1 MESKR
6 WGILALCSIFLMSVA
21 VLYAWS
27 VFSAAL
33 ENRQGWTRLET
44 SGIFTLSMTAYC
56 GGSLVSDFLARYWS
70 TKKLLRSAAALL
82 AAGFMIAGF
91 WPAVGGVSLG
101 YGVLCGCGVGITYN
115 RMVSLCT
122 QWFPDCPGL
131 SCGILLA
138 CYSFATFP
146 VSAAANTL
154 LALFGWRRT
163 MLLFG
168 VFTGLSLLAGGVVLN
183 STGGATYMEKDQGP
197 SGTDFLPGQMLR
209 SIRFYQLFLWLIIM
223 SACGLTVIGN
233 TVPMATALSLRS
245 ETAALL
251 PGIITMCGCAGR
263 LGFGRL
269 FDCMGQRRAAA
280 ANSGILVIAAGA
292 LLGAFHFDTAVLLI
306 GGMVLLGISYSG
318 MSSLCAASVR
328 ELFGT
333 RHYSENILIMSL
345 QVIVSSALGPLLCGI
360 TYTRWKS
367 YELVCGG
374 LLLLSLIGLLLAA
387 TMPGKICGRVNVQK

>member
-1 MESKR
+1 MERKR

-138 CYSFATFP
+138 CYSFAT
-146 VSAAANTL
+146 
-154 LALFGWRRT
+154 
-163 MLLFG
+163 
-168 VFTGLSLLAGGVVLN
+168 
-183 STGGATYMEKDQGP
+183 
-197 SGTDFLPGQMLR
+197 
-209 SIRFYQLFLWLIIM
+209 
-223 SACGLTVIGN
+223 
-233 TVPMATALSLRS
+233 
-245 ETAALL
+245 
-251 PGIITMCGCAGR
+251 
-263 LGFGRL
+263 
-269 FDCMGQRRAAA
+269 
-280 ANSGILVIAAGA
+280 
-292 LLGAFHFDTAVLLI
+292 
-306 GGMVLLGISYSG
+306 
-318 MSSLCAASVR
+318 
-328 ELFGT
+328 
-333 RHYSENILIMSL
+333 
-345 QVIVSSALGPLLCGI
+345 
-360 TYTRWKS
+360 
-367 YELVCGG
+367 
-374 LLLLSLIGLLLAA
+374 LSLIH
-387 TMPGKICGRVNVQK
+387 I

>member
-1 MESKR
+1 
-6 WGILALCSIFLMSVA
+6 
-21 VLYAWS
+21 
-27 VFSAAL
+27 
-33 ENRQGWTRLET
+33 
-44 SGIFTLSMTAYC
+44 
-56 GGSLVSDFLARYWS
+56 
-70 TKKLLRSAAALL
+70 
-82 AAGFMIAGF
+82 
-91 WPAVGGVSLG
+91 
-101 YGVLCGCGVGITYN
+101 
-115 RMVSLCT
+115 
-122 QWFPDCPGL
+122 
-131 SCGILLA
+131 
-138 CYSFATFP
+138 
-146 VSAAANTL
+146 
-154 LALFGWRRT
+154 

-183 STGGATYMEKDQGP
+183 STGGAAYMEKDQGP

-269 FDCMGQRRAAA
+269 FDCMGQRRVAA
-280 ANSGILVIAAGA
+280 ANSGILVIATGA

-333 RHYSENILIMSL
+333 RHYSENISIMSL
-345 QVIVSSALGPLLCGI
+345 QVIVSSALGQLLCGI

-374 LLLLSLIGLLLAA
+374 LLLLSLIELLLAA

>member
-56 GGSLVSDFLARYWS
+56 GGSLVSGFLARYWS
-70 TKKLLRSAAALL
+70 TKKMLRSAAALL

-101 YGVLCGCGVGITYN
+101 YGVLCGCGV
-115 RMVSLCT
+115 
-122 QWFPDCPGL
+122 
-131 SCGILLA
+131 
-138 CYSFATFP
+138 
-146 VSAAANTL
+146 
-154 LALFGWRRT
+154 
-163 MLLFG
+163 
-168 VFTGLSLLAGGVVLN
+168 
-183 STGGATYMEKDQGP
+183 
-197 SGTDFLPGQMLR
+197 
-209 SIRFYQLFLWLIIM
+209 
-223 SACGLTVIGN
+223 
-233 TVPMATALSLRS
+233 
-245 ETAALL
+245 
-251 PGIITMCGCAGR
+251 
-263 LGFGRL
+263 
-269 FDCMGQRRAAA
+269 
-280 ANSGILVIAAGA
+280 
-292 LLGAFHFDTAVLLI
+292 DTAVLLI

-333 RHYSENILIMSL
+333 RHYSENISIMSL